1 MIKIKVSEATPLQ
14 LDWLVAKCEGLQEC
28 MVFGRGSVK
37 DGGFA
42 VPNNH
47 GGYTPVL
54 LKNTHDKW
62 FKQCDGYPWDRDQV
76 IWQPSTD
83 WSQGGPII
91 ERECMDI
98 LCLAG
103 GDDGWQADKYL
114 PTEKVEGYGPT
125 PLIAAMRCYVAS
137 KLGDEVEIP
146 EELK

>member
-91 ERECMDI
+91 EREKLTVGWEESDQEW
-98 LCLAG
+98 LARG
-103 GDDGWQADKYL
+103 MYCDWD
-114 PTEKVEGYGPT
+114 TFSGPT

>member
-1 MIKIKVSEATPLQ
+1 MHIRVSEAAPLQ

-83 WSQGGPII
+83 PSQAYPII
-91 ERECMDI
+91 FREKLSVNSCPDGVTWFSTNPSYERT
-98 LCLAG
+98 
-103 GDDGWQADKYL
+103 QH
-114 PTEKVEGYGPT
+114 GPT

-146 EELK
+146 EELGCE

>member
-1 MIKIKVSEATPLQ
+1 MKASELTGPA
-14 LDWLVAKCEGLQEC
+14 LDWAVAKCEGLQEC

-91 ERECMDI
+91 EREAHN
-98 LCLAG
+98 LFKHNG
-103 GDDGWQADKYL
+103 G
-114 PTEKVEGYGPT
+114 TEWCCACNVPREGYVAIITADGPT

-146 EELK
+146 EKLK

>member
-62 FKQCDGYPWDRDQV
+62 FKQCDGYPWGRDQV

-91 ERECMDI
+91 EREGI
-98 LCLAG
+98 RTFEK
-103 GDDGWQADKYL
+103 DGVWNADT
-114 PTEKVEGYGPT
+114 PRRSPFCWFTGHT

-137 KLGDEVEIP
+137 KLGEEVEIP